1 MRTFATYE
9 EENIHYWTHRAS
21 GYSAVNREELATDQ
35 KAVWRGVIAGK
46 IAGNHPG
53 KRPDEI
59 RVLDVGTGPGFFAII
74 LAELGYQV
82 TAVDY
87 TASMLEEARRNA
99 GALAGCIRFR
109 QMNAEELTFPADSFD
124 VVVTRN
130 VTWNLRD
137 PERAYGQWSRVLK
150 PGGVLLNFDA
160 NWYRYLWDRGAEQA
174 HARDRENL
182 WASDVRDET
191 AGTDVSAMEA
201 IARQAPLSA
210 RMRPGWDL
218 GVLRGLGL
226 QAAADTEIWRQVWT
240 REERINN
247 ASTPMFLV
255 EARKCPLPQQGGGM
269 RRYILKRLLQLI
281 PVLLGVTFLSFAMM
295 RLAGSDAITELY
307 GDKGAV
313 SQEIIDA
320 KRAEL
325 GLDQPFLS
333 QYFSWL
339 GGLLTGD
346 MGTSYVSG
354 RDVFG
359 TFVSKLPA
367 TLLLTALSV
376 AATVLLSVPLGIL
389 AAVRRDRFTD
399 YFLRFCSFIGN
410 ALPNFFVALLLM
422 QVFSIRWRLLPVLS
436 EGTSLRS
443 AVLPTLTLAIAMSAK
458 YMRQVRAAVLEE
470 LNRDYVTGA
479 RARGVREGVILRGS
493 VLRCAMLTILTLL
506 ALSVGSLL
514 GGTAIIESI
523 FQWDG
528 VGKLAVDA
536 ITMRDYPMIQAYV
549 VWMAVIYVA
558 VNLVTDL
565 LYHALDPRIRL
576 GVSRE

>member
-137 PERAYGQWSRVLK
+137 
-150 PGGVLLNFDA
+150 
-160 NWYRYLWDRGAEQA
+160 
-174 HARDRENL
+174 RENL

-255 EARKCPLPQQGGGM
+255 EARKCPLPQ
-269 RRYILKRLLQLI
+269 
-281 PVLLGVTFLSFAMM
+281 
-295 RLAGSDAITELY
+295 
-307 GDKGAV
+307 
-313 SQEIIDA
+313 
-320 KRAEL
+320 
-325 GLDQPFLS
+325 
-333 QYFSWL
+333 
-339 GGLLTGD
+339 
-346 MGTSYVSG
+346 
-354 RDVFG
+354 
-359 TFVSKLPA
+359 
-367 TLLLTALSV
+367 
-376 AATVLLSVPLGIL
+376 
-389 AAVRRDRFTD
+389 
-399 YFLRFCSFIGN
+399 
-410 ALPNFFVALLLM
+410 
-422 QVFSIRWRLLPVLS
+422 
-436 EGTSLRS
+436 
-443 AVLPTLTLAIAMSAK
+443 
-458 YMRQVRAAVLEE
+458 
-470 LNRDYVTGA
+470 
-479 RARGVREGVILRGS
+479 
-493 VLRCAMLTILTLL
+493 
-506 ALSVGSLL
+506 
-514 GGTAIIESI
+514 
-523 FQWDG
+523 
-528 VGKLAVDA
+528 
-536 ITMRDYPMIQAYV
+536 
-549 VWMAVIYVA
+549 
-558 VNLVTDL
+558 
-565 LYHALDPRIRL
+565 
-576 GVSRE
+576 